1 MKNIYLIL
9 SLFLSVL
16 SFGQNQTEYTLID
29 NQISKIPN
37 SSTYSTKGIANY
49 INSNFRTDNDKIR
62 AIFYWTASNI
72 SYDMDNRFTSN
83 SRETSENKIK
93 NILKSRKGVCSDYT
107 EIFNDLANKV
117 GIKTVI
123 ISGYTKQ
130 KG

>member
-9 SLFLSVL
+9 SLFLSAL

-37 SSTYSTKGIANY
+37 SSTYSIKGIANY

-72 SYDMDNRFTSN
+72 SYDMDN
-83 SRETSENKIK
+83 
-93 NILKSRKGVCSDYT
+93 
-107 EIFNDLANKV
+107 
-117 GIKTVI
+117 
-123 ISGYTKQ
+123 
-130 KG
+130 